1 MPLTNLQVQ
10 NLKPS
15 GRSLKVSDGA
25 GLYLHLTP
33 SGSKLWRM
41 AYRYGGKQK
50 TLAFGAYPA
59 VSLAVARERRAAAR
73 QTLAAGKDPALEA
86 KRARQNA
93 ELEAASSFNAIA
105 DEFLAKA
112 EKEGRADATMA
123 KKRWLLDMAREQFGD
138 MPVREI
144 QAADVLAALRL
155 VEQQGNYETARRLR
169 STIGQVLRYAVAT
182 ARAETDPTTALRGA
196 LIAPKVTHRAAIVD
210 REDFGK
216 LVRSIWSYS
225 GSKETAVGLR
235 LMALLYPR
243 PGELRFA
250 TWGEFDLENGC
261 WTIPAARTKMR
272 REHKKPLSA
281 LAVEILRDFRTRRR
295 TDGLILPS
303 LTSLLAPISENTLN
317 LALRRLGYGKD
328 EACSHGFRAS
338 ASSILNESGLWSAD
352 AIEAELAH
360 ASGNEVRR
368 AYHRASYWEE
378 RIRMA
383 EWWSDEIRKN
393 LRPSNTQTTSS
404 ATAAVPSKIGVLQ
417 YD

>member
-1 MPLTNLQVQ
+1 MPLSNLQVQ
-10 NLKPS
+10 NLKAPC
-15 GRSLKVSDGA
+15 RTRKLSDGE
-25 GLYLHLTP
+25 GLYLHLTS

-59 VSLAVARERRAAAR
+59 VSLADARKLKAAAR

-105 DEFLAKA
+105 DEFLLKA
-112 EKEGRADATMA
+112 EKEGRAEATMA

-144 QAADVLAALRL
+144 QAADVLAALRI

-182 ARAETDPTTALRGA
+182 ARSDADPTAALRGA
-196 LIAPKVTHRAAIVD
+196 LITPKVSHRAAIVD
-210 REDFGK
+210 KGEFGK
-216 LVRSIWSYS
+216 LIRSVWRYS
-225 GSKETAVGLR
+225 GSPETSLGLR

-243 PGELRFA
+243 PGELRFSN
-250 TWGEFDLENGC
+250 WQEFDLDNGY

-272 REHKKPLSA
+272 REHRKPLSGFA
-281 LAVEILRDFRTRRR
+281 IELLRDFLPVRR
-295 TDGLILPS
+295 TDGLLLPS
-303 LTSLLAPISENTLN
+303 LSSVSVPISENTLN

-360 ASGNEVRR
+360 ASGSEVRR
-368 AYHRASYWEE
+368 AYHRASYWDE
-378 RIRMA
+378 RTRMA
-383 EWWSDEIRKN
+383 EWWSTQIKDAASGYTLKSIENLPAEIPFDLSDKSR
-393 LRPSNTQTTSS
+393 
-404 ATAAVPSKIGVLQ
+404 
-417 YD
+417 